1 VCKID
6 LSGHLGDLHPR
17 NLIRDHAGKVFVID
31 WDEVML
37 APKER
42 DFIFVR
48 PPTRCGVFS
57 GLWTG

>member
-37 APKER
+37 AP
-42 DFIFVR
+42 
-48 PPTRCGVFS
+48 TRCGVFS
-57 GLWTG
+57 GLWTGGD